1 MQQAVVL
8 PGTQKIRVSGGGIRR
23 LLADLDYLSED
34 ERDQVRQAYEYGAR
48 AHHDQRRRSGEP
60 YISHPVA
67 VATILAQ
74 LRLDSET
81 IIAALLHDVIEDT
94 PTLRVNLED
103 HFGQQVAA
111 IVDGVTKL
119 TRLRKAGHSETQ
131 AASFRKMML
140 AMVDDIRVILVKLA
154 DRLHNMRTL
163 DALDRERQQRI
174 ARETLEIYAPIANR
188 LGIRTI
194 RREMEDL
201 GFRYAWPQ
209 RYRVINRHL
218 NQRPR
223 HPRAVLRR
231 VSDRL
236 RRALKSA
243 SLEGSISARA
253 KSAYSIYTK
262 MREKRLAFR
271 EIADVFGLRVIVPD
285 IDACYRCL
293 GIAHQLFRPMPG
305 RFKDYIAIPRVNGY
319 QSLHTVL
326 LGPEGMPLE
335 FQIRT
340 PEMHRVAEGGI
351 AAHWQYKAEDKSV
364 LPAQFRTQEWL
375 RRITEM
381 QATAQEEEFYD
392 HVKVDLFPDKVYVF
406 TPKGEILRL
415 PRGATC
421 LDFAYAVHTDVG
433 HRCVAARVDG
443 QVTPL
448 RSQLKNGQNVQ
459 ILTSRNAHPNA
470 GWLEYVATAK
480 ARSAI
485 LDYLKNTQ
493 TREAREVGAVL
504 LNQALADRGS
514 SLRKMGRGPLE
525 EALEELGVASR
536 QELYEQ
542 IGLGERLATL
552 AAAVVMNP
560 GKTRSG
566 DRRRKLTPV
575 DIAGAEGMVV
585 TYGKCCYPIPGDEV
599 VGHTSSGRGFVI
611 HRNTCG
617 NFRAERKHKDRWIPI
632 NWKRRIR
639 LEFPA
644 GLRIHIDHRPGVLAE
659 VAARVAETGHNI
671 AQVNM
676 QDRPEESTELFLSVL
691 VKDRDRLARVIR
703 AIRTLPSVHRVQR
716 V

>member
-1 MQQAVVL
+1 MQQAVL
-8 PGTQKIRVSGGGIRR
+8 RGAQRIRVSGGGIRR
-23 LLADLDYLSED
+23 LLGDLEYLSRN
-34 ERDQVRQAYEYGAR
+34 ERRQVRRAYDYGAR

-67 VATILAQ
+67 VAAILAQ

-94 PTLRVNLED
+94 PTLRANLED
-103 HFGQQVAA
+103 RFGGQVAS

-119 TRLRKAGHSETQ
+119 TRLGDSGHSEAQ
-131 AASFRKMML
+131 AANFRKMML
-140 AMVDDIRVILVKLA
+140 AMVEDIRVILVKLA

-163 DALDRERQQRI
+163 GALDPGRQQRI

-194 RREMEDL
+194 RREMEEL
-201 GFRYAWPQ
+201 GFRYAWPR
-209 RYRVINRHL
+209 RYRIISRHL
-218 NQRPR
+218 NRRPR
-223 HPRAVLRR
+223 HPRSVLRR

-243 SLEGSISARA
+243 NLEGSISART
-253 KSAYSIYTK
+253 KSAYSIYCK
-262 MREKRLAFR
+262 MREKRLGFK
-271 EIADVFGLRVIVPD
+271 EISDMFGLRIIVPN
-285 IDACYRCL
+285 IDDCYRCL

-340 PEMHRVAEGGI
+340 AEMHRMAESGI

-381 QATAQEEEFYD
+381 QATAQEDEFYD

-406 TPKGEILRL
+406 TPRGEILRL

-448 RSQLKNGQNVQ
+448 RMQLKNGQSVQ
-459 ILTSRNAHPNA
+459 ILTSRNARPNA

-485 LDYLKNTQ
+485 LDFLKHTQ

-504 LNQALADRGS
+504 LNQALSDRGS
-514 SLRKMGRGPLE
+514 SLRKMGRGPVE
-525 EALEELGVASR
+525 DAFKELGVESR

-552 AAAVVMNP
+552 AAAVIMNP
-560 GKTRSG
+560 GKKRSSE
-566 DRRRKLTPV
+566 RQRKLTPV

-585 TYGKCCYPIPGDEV
+585 TYGRCCYPIPGDEV

-617 NFRAERKHKDRWIPI
+617 NFRAERKRKDRWIPV

-659 VAARVAETGHNI
+659 VAARVAESGHNI
-671 AQVNM
+671 SQVKM
-676 QDRPEESTELFLSVL
+676 EDRPEESAELFFSVL
-691 VKDRDRLARVIR
+691 VKDRNRLARVIR
-703 AIRTLPSVHRVQR
+703 AVRTLPSVHRVQR

>member
-1 MQQAVVL
+1 MQQAAVADR
-8 PGTQKIRVSGGGIRR
+8 KRIRVSGGGIRR
-23 LLADLDYLSED
+23 LLADLEYLSGS
-34 ERDQVRQAYEYGAR
+34 ERDQVLKAYEYGAR

-60 YISHPVA
+60 YIAHPVA
-67 VATILAQ
+67 VATILAR

-81 IIAALLHDVIEDT
+81 IVAALLHDVIEDT
-94 PTLRVNLED
+94 PTLRVNLEQ
-103 HFGQQVAA
+103 HFGREVAA

-119 TRLRKAGHSETQ
+119 TRLGEAGRSEAQT
-131 AASFRKMML
+131 ASFRKMML

-163 DALDRERQQRI
+163 DALDRVRQQRI
-174 ARETLEIYAPIANR
+174 ARETLDIFAPIANR

-201 GFRYAWPQ
+201 GFRYAWPR
-209 RYRVINRHL
+209 RYRVISRHL
-218 NQRPR
+218 NQRPK
-223 HPRAVLRR
+223 HPRSVLRR

-236 RRALKSA
+236 RRALKA
-243 SLEGSISARA
+243 AELEGSISARA
-253 KSAYSIYTK
+253 KSAYSIYCK
-262 MREKRLAFR
+262 MREKRLAFK
-271 EIADVFGLRVIVPD
+271 EISDVFGLRIIVPD

-326 LGPEGMPLE
+326 LGPEGIPLE

-340 PEMHRVAEGGI
+340 AEMHRVAESGI

-381 QATAQEEEFYD
+381 QATAQADEFYD

-433 HRCVAARVDG
+433 HRCVVARVDG
-443 QVTPL
+443 LVTPL
-448 RSQLKNGQNVQ
+448 RTQLKNGQNVQ
-459 ILTSRNAHPNA
+459 ILTSRNGHPNA

-485 LDYLKNTQ
+485 LDFLKNTQ

-514 SLRKMGRGPLE
+514 SLRKMGRGPIE
-525 EALEELGVASR
+525 EAFKELGVESR

-552 AAAVVMNP
+552 AAVVIMNP
-560 GKTRSG
+560 GQKRSG
-566 DRRRKLTPV
+566 KLAGKLTPV

-585 TYGKCCYPIPGDEV
+585 TYGRCCYPIPGDEV
-599 VGHTSSGRGFVI
+599 VGHSSSGRGFVI

-617 NFRAERKHKDRWIPI
+617 NFRAERKRKERWIPV

-676 QDRPEESTELFLSVL
+676 QDKPEESTELFLSVL
-691 VKDRDRLARVIR
+691 VKDRSRLARVIR
-703 AIRTLPSVHRVQR
+703 AIRALPSVHRVQR

>member
-1 MQQAVVL
+1 MQQAAVADR
-8 PGTQKIRVSGGGIRR
+8 KRIRVSGGGIRR
-23 LLADLDYLSED
+23 LLADLEYLSGP
-34 ERDQVRQAYEYGAR
+34 ERDQVLKAYEYGAR

-60 YISHPVA
+60 YIAHPVA
-67 VATILAQ
+67 VATILAR

-94 PTLRVNLED
+94 PTLRVNLEQ
-103 HFGQQVAA
+103 HFGREVAA

-119 TRLRKAGHSETQ
+119 TRLGEAGRSEAQT
-131 AASFRKMML
+131 ASFRKMML

-163 DALDRERQQRI
+163 DALDRGRQQRI
-174 ARETLEIYAPIANR
+174 ARETLDIFAPIANR

-201 GFRYAWPQ
+201 GFRYAWPH
-209 RYRVINRHL
+209 RYRVISRHL
-218 NQRPR
+218 NQRPK
-223 HPRAVLRR
+223 HPRSVLRR

-236 RRALKSA
+236 RRALKA
-243 SLEGSISARA
+243 AELEGSISARA
-253 KSAYSIYTK
+253 KSAYSIYCK
-262 MREKRLAFR
+262 MREKRLGFK
-271 EIADVFGLRVIVPD
+271 EISDVFGLRIIVPD

-326 LGPEGMPLE
+326 LGPEGIPLE

-340 PEMHRVAEGGI
+340 AEMHRVAESGI

-381 QATAQEEEFYD
+381 QATAQADEFYD

-448 RSQLKNGQNVQ
+448 RTQLKNGQNVQ
-459 ILTSRNAHPNA
+459 ILTSRNGHPNA

-485 LDYLKNTQ
+485 LDFLKNTQ

-514 SLRKMGRGPLE
+514 SLRKMGRGPIE
-525 EALEELGVASR
+525 EAFKELGVESR

-552 AAAVVMNP
+552 AAVVIMNP
-560 GKTRSG
+560 GQKRSG
-566 DRRRKLTPV
+566 KLADKLTPV

-585 TYGKCCYPIPGDEV
+585 TYGRCCYPIPGDEV
-599 VGHTSSGRGFVI
+599 VGHSSSGRGFVI

-617 NFRAERKHKDRWIPI
+617 NFRAERKRKERWIPV

-676 QDRPEESTELFLSVL
+676 QDKPEESTELFLSVL
-691 VKDRDRLARVIR
+691 VKDRSRLARVIR
-703 AIRTLPSVHRVQR
+703 AIRALPSVHRVQR

>member
-1 MQQAVVL
+1 MRQAAAASR
-8 PGTQKIRVSGGGIRR
+8 KRIRVSGGGIRR
-23 LLADLDYLSED
+23 LLANLEYLSEA
-34 ERDQVRQAYEYGAR
+34 ERDQVLKAYEYGAK

-60 YISHPVA
+60 YIAHPVA

-94 PTLRVNLED
+94 PTLRENVEQS
-103 HFGQQVAA
+103 FGRQVAA

-119 TRLRKAGHSETQ
+119 KRLREAGRSEAQT
-131 AASFRKMML
+131 ASFRKMML

-163 DALDRERQQRI
+163 DALDRGRQQRI
-174 ARETLEIYAPIANR
+174 ARETLDIYAPIANR
-188 LGIRTI
+188 LGIHAI

-201 GFRYAWPQ
+201 GFRYAWPR
-209 RYRVINRHL
+209 RYRVISRHL
-218 NQRPR
+218 NQRPK
-223 HPRAVLRR
+223 HPRSVLRR

-243 SLEGSISARA
+243 KLDGSISARA
-253 KSAYSIYTK
+253 KSAYSIYCK
-262 MREKRLAFR
+262 MREKQLSFK
-271 EIADVFGLRVIVPD
+271 EISDVFGLRIIVSD

-293 GIAHQLFRPMPG
+293 GIAHQLFRPMAG

-326 LGPEGMPLE
+326 LGPEGIPLE

-340 PEMHRVAEGGI
+340 AEMHRVAESGI

-364 LPAQFRTQEWL
+364 LPGQFRTQEWL

-381 QATAQEEEFYD
+381 QATAQADEFYD

-448 RSQLKNGQNVQ
+448 RAQLKSGQNVQ
-459 ILTSRNAHPNA
+459 ILTSRNSHPNA

-485 LDYLKNTQ
+485 LDFLKNTQ
-493 TREAREVGAVL
+493 AREAREVGAVL

-525 EALEELGVASR
+525 EALKELGAESR

-552 AAAVVMNP
+552 AAVVIMNP
-560 GKTRSG
+560 GQKRSG
-566 DRRRKLTPV
+566 ELAGGLTPV

-585 TYGKCCYPIPGDEV
+585 TYGRCCYPIPGDEV
-599 VGHTSSGRGFVI
+599 VGHSSSGRGFVI

-617 NFRAERKHKDRWIPI
+617 NFRAERKRKERWIPV

-644 GLRIHIDHRPGVLAE
+644 GLRIHIAHRPGVLAE

-676 QDRPEESTELFLSVL
+676 QDKPEESTELFLSVL
-691 VKDRDRLARVIR
+691 VKDRSRLARVIR
-703 AIRTLPSVHRVQR
+703 VIRALPSVHRVHR

>member
-1 MQQAVVL
+1 MQQAVVR
-8 PGTQKIRVSGGGIRR
+8 PGARKIRGSGAGIRG
-23 LLADLDYLSED
+23 LLADLEYLSAE

-48 AHHDQRRRSGEP
+48 AHHDQRRLSGEP

-81 IIAALLHDVIEDT
+81 IVAALLHDVIEDT
-94 PTLRVNLED
+94 PTLRANLED
-103 HFGQQVAA
+103 HFGRQVAA

-119 TRLRKAGHSETQ
+119 TRLGKAGHSHAQ

-163 DALDRERQQRI
+163 DALDRTRQHRI

-201 GFRYAWPQ
+201 GFRYAWPR
-209 RYRVINRHL
+209 RYRVINRRL
-218 NQRPR
+218 SRRPR
-223 HPRAVLRR
+223 HPRALLRR

-243 SLEGSISARA
+243 NLDGSISARA
-253 KSAYSIYTK
+253 KSAYSIYCK
-262 MREKRLAFR
+262 MRDKRLAFR
-271 EIADVFGLRVIVPD
+271 EIADVFGLRIIVED

-293 GIAHQLFRPMPG
+293 GVAHQLFRPMPG

-319 QSLHTVL
+319 QSLHTIL
-326 LGPEGMPLE
+326 LGPEGLPLE

-340 PEMHRVAEGGI
+340 PQMHRVAEGGI

-381 QATAQEEEFYD
+381 QAATQEEEFYD

-448 RSQLKNGQNVQ
+448 RAQLKNGQNVH
-459 ILTSRNAHPNA
+459 ILTSRNARPNA
-470 GWLEYVATAK
+470 GWLEHVATAK

-493 TREAREVGAVL
+493 AREAREVGAVL
-504 LNQALADRGS
+504 LNQALADQGS

-525 EALEELGVASR
+525 EALKELGVSSR

-560 GKTRSG
+560 GKKQSGRSR
-566 DRRRKLTPV
+566 DLTPV

-585 TYGKCCYPIPGDEV
+585 TYGKCCCPIPGDEV
-599 VGHTSSGRGFVI
+599 VGYTSSGRGFVI
-611 HRNTCG
+611 HRNNCN
-617 NFRAERKHKDRWIPI
+617 NFRAQRKRKDRWIPV

-676 QDRPEESTELFLSVL
+676 KDRPEDSAELFLSVL

>member
-1 MQQAVVL
+1 MQQAAVA
-8 PGTQKIRVSGGGIRR
+8 GRQRIRASGGGIRR
-23 LLADLDYLSED
+23 LLADLAYLSQA
-34 ERDQVRQAYEYGAR
+34 ERDRVLKAYEYGAQ
-48 AHHDQRRRSGEP
+48 AHHDQRRLSGEP

-67 VATILAQ
+67 VATILAD

-94 PTLRVNLED
+94 PTLRVNLEQ
-103 HFGQQVAA
+103 HFGGEVAA

-119 TRLRKAGHSETQ
+119 TRLGEAGRSEAQ

-163 DALDRERQQRI
+163 DALGRSRQWRI
-174 ARETLEIYAPIANR
+174 ARETLDIYAPIANR
-188 LGIRTI
+188 LGIRAI

-201 GFRYAWPQ
+201 GFRYAWPR

-223 HPRAVLRR
+223 HPRSVLRR

-236 RRALKSA
+236 RRALKA
-243 SLEGSISARA
+243 AELESSISARA
-253 KSAYSIYTK
+253 KSAYSIYCK
-262 MREKRLAFR
+262 MREKHLGFK
-271 EIADVFGLRVIVPD
+271 EISDVFGLRIIVPD

-326 LGPEGMPLE
+326 LGPDGMPLE
-335 FQIRT
+335 IQIRT
-340 PEMHRVAEGGI
+340 AQMHRVAESGI

-375 RRITEM
+375 RRIIEM
-381 QATAQEEEFYD
+381 QATAQADEFYD

-421 LDFAYAVHTDVG
+421 LDFAYAVHTDIG

-443 QVTPL
+443 QVAPL
-448 RSQLKNGQNVQ
+448 RTQLKSGQNVQ
-459 ILTSRNAHPNA
+459 ILTSRNARPNA
-470 GWLEYVATAK
+470 GWLEHVATAK

-485 LDYLKNTQ
+485 LNFLKNTQ

-514 SLRKMGRGPLE
+514 SLRKMGRGPIE
-525 EALEELGVASR
+525 EAFKELGVESR

-552 AAAVVMNP
+552 AAAVIMNP
-560 GKTRSG
+560 GQKRSG
-566 DRRRKLTPV
+566 EQSGKVTPV

-585 TYGKCCYPIPGDEV
+585 TYGQCCYPIPGDEV
-599 VGHTSSGRGFVI
+599 VGYNSSGRGFVI

-617 NFRAERKHKDRWIPI
+617 NFRAQRKRKDRWIPV
-632 NWKRRIR
+632 NWRRRLR

-644 GLRIHIDHRPGVLAE
+644 GLRIYIDHRPGVLAE

-676 QDRPEESTELFLSVL
+676 QDRPEGSTELFLSVL
-691 VKDRDRLARVIR
+691 VKDRSRLARVIR
-703 AIRTLPSVHRVQR
+703 AIRALPSVHRVQR

>member
-23 LLADLDYLSED
+23 LLADLDYLPED

-81 IIAALLHDVIEDT
+81 IVAALLHDVIEDT

-243 SLEGSISARA
+243 DLEGSISARA

-262 MREKRLAFR
+262 MREKQLTFK
-271 EIADVFGLRVIVPD
+271 EIADVFGLRIIVPD

-319 QSLHTVL
+319 QS
-326 LGPEGMPLE
+326 
-335 FQIRT
+335 
-340 PEMHRVAEGGI
+340 
-351 AAHWQYKAEDKSV
+351 
-364 LPAQFRTQEWL
+364 
-375 RRITEM
+375 
-381 QATAQEEEFYD
+381 
-392 HVKVDLFPDKVYVF
+392 
-406 TPKGEILRL
+406 
-415 PRGATC
+415 
-421 LDFAYAVHTDVG
+421 
-433 HRCVAARVDG
+433 
-443 QVTPL
+443 
-448 RSQLKNGQNVQ
+448 
-459 ILTSRNAHPNA
+459 
-470 GWLEYVATAK
+470 
-480 ARSAI
+480 
-485 LDYLKNTQ
+485 
-493 TREAREVGAVL
+493 
-504 LNQALADRGS
+504 
-514 SLRKMGRGPLE
+514 
-525 EALEELGVASR
+525 
-536 QELYEQ
+536 
-542 IGLGERLATL
+542 
-552 AAAVVMNP
+552 
-560 GKTRSG
+560 
-566 DRRRKLTPV
+566 
-575 DIAGAEGMVV
+575 
-585 TYGKCCYPIPGDEV
+585 
-599 VGHTSSGRGFVI
+599 
-611 HRNTCG
+611 
-617 NFRAERKHKDRWIPI
+617 
-632 NWKRRIR
+632 
-639 LEFPA
+639 
-644 GLRIHIDHRPGVLAE
+644 
-659 VAARVAETGHNI
+659 
-671 AQVNM
+671 
-676 QDRPEESTELFLSVL
+676 
-691 VKDRDRLARVIR
+691 
-703 AIRTLPSVHRVQR
+703 
-716 V
+716 

>member
-1 MQQAVVL
+1 MQQAAVA
-8 PGTQKIRVSGGGIRR
+8 GTQRIRVSGGGIRR
-23 LLADLDYLSED
+23 LLTDLEYLSEA
-34 ERDQVRQAYEYGAR
+34 ERGRVLKAYEYGAR
-48 AHHDQRRRSGEP
+48 AHHDQRRLSGEP

-94 PTLRVNLED
+94 PTLRANLEQD
-103 HFGQQVAA
+103 FGGEVAA

-119 TRLRKAGHSETQ
+119 TRLREAGRMEAQ
-131 AASFRKMML
+131 VASFRKMML

-154 DRLHNMRTL
+154 DRLHNLRTL
-163 DALDRERQQRI
+163 DALEPSRQRRI

-201 GFRYAWPQ
+201 GFRYAWPR
-209 RYRVINRHL
+209 RYRVISRAM

-223 HPRAVLRR
+223 HPRSVLRR

-236 RRALKSA
+236 RRALKA
-243 SLEGSISARA
+243 AELEGNISARA
-253 KSAYSIYTK
+253 KSAYSIYCK
-262 MREKRLAFR
+262 MRDKRLAFK
-271 EIADVFGLRVIVPD
+271 EIADVIGLRVIVPD

-340 PEMHRVAEGGI
+340 AEMHRVAESGI

-381 QATAQEEEFYD
+381 QATAQVDDFYD

-415 PRGATC
+415 PRGASC

-448 RSQLKNGQNVQ
+448 RTQLKNGQNVH
-459 ILTSRNAHPNA
+459 ILTSRNAYPNA

-485 LDYLKNTQ
+485 LDFLKNTQ

-504 LNQALADRGS
+504 LNQALSERGS
-514 SLRKMGRGPLE
+514 SLRKMGRGPIE
-525 EALEELGVASR
+525 EAFQELGVESR

-552 AAAVVMNP
+552 AAAVIMNP
-560 GKTRSG
+560 GQKRSG
-566 DRRRKLTPV
+566 EGAGEMRPV

-585 TYGKCCYPIPGDEV
+585 TYGQCCYPIPGDEV

-617 NFRAERKHKDRWIPI
+617 NFRAQRKRKERWIPV

-644 GLRIHIDHRPGVLAE
+644 GLRIHIAHRPGVLAE

-691 VKDRDRLARVIR
+691 VKDRDRLARVMR
-703 AIRTLPSVHRVQR
+703 AVRALPSVHRVHR

>member
-1 MQQAVVL
+1 MQQAAVADR
-8 PGTQKIRVSGGGIRR
+8 KRIRVSGGGIRR
-23 LLADLDYLSED
+23 LLADLDYLSGA
-34 ERDQVRQAYEYGAR
+34 ERDQVLKAYEYGAR

-60 YISHPVA
+60 YIAHPVA
-67 VATILAQ
+67 VATILAR

-94 PTLRVNLED
+94 PTLRVNLEQ
-103 HFGQQVAA
+103 HFGREVAA

-119 TRLRKAGHSETQ
+119 TRLGEAGRSEAQT
-131 AASFRKMML
+131 ASFRKMML

-163 DALDRERQQRI
+163 DALDRGRQQRI
-174 ARETLEIYAPIANR
+174 ARETLDIFAPIANR

-201 GFRYAWPQ
+201 GFRYAWPR
-209 RYRVINRHL
+209 RYRVISRHL
-218 NQRPR
+218 NQRPK
-223 HPRAVLRR
+223 HPRSVLRR

-236 RRALKSA
+236 RRALKA
-243 SLEGSISARA
+243 AELEGSISARA
-253 KSAYSIYTK
+253 KSAYSIYCK
-262 MREKRLAFR
+262 MREKRLGFK
-271 EIADVFGLRVIVPD
+271 EISDVFGLRIIVSD

-326 LGPEGMPLE
+326 LGPEGIPLE

-340 PEMHRVAEGGI
+340 AEMHRVAESGI

-381 QATAQEEEFYD
+381 QATAQADEFYD

-443 QVTPL
+443 QITPL
-448 RSQLKNGQNVQ
+448 RTQLKNGQNVQ
-459 ILTSRNAHPNA
+459 ILTSRNGHPNA

-485 LDYLKNTQ
+485 LDFLKNTQ

-514 SLRKMGRGPLE
+514 SLRKMGRGPIE
-525 EALEELGVASR
+525 EAFKELGVESR

-552 AAAVVMNP
+552 AAVVIMNP
-560 GKTRSG
+560 GQKRSG
-566 DRRRKLTPV
+566 KLAGKLTPV

-585 TYGKCCYPIPGDEV
+585 TYGRCCYPIPGDEV
-599 VGHTSSGRGFVI
+599 VGHSSSGRGFVI

-617 NFRAERKHKDRWIPI
+617 NFRAERKRKERWIPV

-676 QDRPEESTELFLSVL
+676 QDKPEESTELFLSVL
-691 VKDRDRLARVIR
+691 VKDRSRLARVIR
-703 AIRTLPSVHRVQR
+703 AIRALPSVHRVQR

>member
-1 MQQAVVL
+1 MQQAAVADR
-8 PGTQKIRVSGGGIRR
+8 KRIRVSGGGIRR
-23 LLADLDYLSED
+23 LLADLEYLSGA
-34 ERDQVRQAYEYGAR
+34 ERDQVLKAYEYGAR

-60 YISHPVA
+60 YIAHPVA
-67 VATILAQ
+67 VATILAR

-94 PTLRVNLED
+94 PTLRVNLEQ
-103 HFGQQVAA
+103 HFGREVAA

-119 TRLRKAGHSETQ
+119 TRLGEAGRSEAQT
-131 AASFRKMML
+131 ASFRKMML

-163 DALDRERQQRI
+163 DALDRGRQQRI
-174 ARETLEIYAPIANR
+174 ARETLDIFAPIANR

-201 GFRYAWPQ
+201 GFRYAWPR
-209 RYRVINRHL
+209 RYRVISRHL
-218 NQRPR
+218 NQRPK
-223 HPRAVLRR
+223 HPRSVLRR

-236 RRALKSA
+236 RRALKA
-243 SLEGSISARA
+243 AELEGSISARA
-253 KSAYSIYTK
+253 KSAYSIYCK
-262 MREKRLAFR
+262 MREKRLGFK
-271 EIADVFGLRVIVPD
+271 EISDVFGLRIIVPD

-326 LGPEGMPLE
+326 LGPEGIPLE

-340 PEMHRVAEGGI
+340 AEMHRVAESGI

-381 QATAQEEEFYD
+381 QATAQADEFYD

-443 QVTPL
+443 QITPL
-448 RSQLKNGQNVQ
+448 RTQLKNGQNVQ
-459 ILTSRNAHPNA
+459 ILTSRNGHPNA

-485 LDYLKNTQ
+485 LDFLKNTQ

-514 SLRKMGRGPLE
+514 SLRKMGRGPIE
-525 EALEELGVASR
+525 EAFKELGVESR

-552 AAAVVMNP
+552 AAVVIMNP
-560 GKTRSG
+560 GQKRSG
-566 DRRRKLTPV
+566 KLAGKLTPV

-585 TYGKCCYPIPGDEV
+585 TYGRCCYPIPGDEV
-599 VGHTSSGRGFVI
+599 VGHSSSGRGFVI

-617 NFRAERKHKDRWIPI
+617 NFRAERKRKERWIPV

-676 QDRPEESTELFLSVL
+676 QDKPEESTELFLSVL
-691 VKDRDRLARVIR
+691 VKDRSRLARVIR
-703 AIRTLPSVHRVQR
+703 AIRALPSVHRVQR

>member
-1 MQQAVVL
+1 MQQAAVA
-8 PGTQKIRVSGGGIRR
+8 GRQRIRVSGGGIRR
-23 LLADLDYLSED
+23 LLADLEYLSGD
-34 ERDQVRQAYEYGAR
+34 ERSRVLKAYEYGAR
-48 AHHDQRRRSGEP
+48 AHHDQRRLSGEP

-74 LRLDSET
+74 LRLDPET

-94 PTLRVNLED
+94 PTLRDNLEQD
-103 HFGQQVAA
+103 FGGDVAA

-119 TRLRKAGHSETQ
+119 TRLGEAGRSEAQ

-163 DALDRERQQRI
+163 DPLHRRRQQRI

-188 LGIRTI
+188 LGIRAM

-201 GFRYAWPQ
+201 GFRYAWPR
-209 RYRVINRHL
+209 RYRVISRHL
-218 NQRPR
+218 NRRPR
-223 HPRAVLRR
+223 HPRSVLRR

-236 RRALKSA
+236 RRALKTA
-243 SLEGSISARA
+243 DLEGSISARA
-253 KSAYSIYTK
+253 KSAYSIYCK
-262 MREKRLAFR
+262 MREKRLGFK
-271 EIADVFGLRVIVPD
+271 EISDVFGLRIIVAD

-326 LGPEGMPLE
+326 LGPEGTPLE

-340 PEMHRVAEGGI
+340 EQMHRVAESGI

-381 QATAQEEEFYD
+381 QATAQVDEFYD

-433 HRCVAARVDG
+433 RRCVAARVDG
-443 QVTPL
+443 RVTPL
-448 RSQLKNGQNVQ
+448 RTQLKNGQNVQ

-485 LDYLKNTQ
+485 LDFLKNTQ

-504 LNQALADRGS
+504 LNQALSDRGS
-514 SLRKMGRGPLE
+514 SLRKMGRGPIE
-525 EALEELGVASR
+525 EAFQELGVQSR

-552 AAAVVMNP
+552 AAAVILNP
-560 GKTRSG
+560 GQK
-566 DRRRKLTPV
+566 RRGERAGELTPV

-585 TYGKCCYPIPGDEV
+585 TYGRCCYPIPGDEV
-599 VGHTSSGRGFVI
+599 VGHNSSGRGFVI

-617 NFRAERKHKDRWIPI
+617 NFRAERKHKDRWIPV

-639 LEFPA
+639 LEFPS

-676 QDRPEESTELFLSVL
+676 QDRPEESAELFLSVL
-691 VKDRDRLARVIR
+691 VKDRNRLARVIR

>member
-1 MQQAVVL
+1 MQQAAL
-8 PGTQKIRVSGGGIRR
+8 LGKQRIRVSGGGIRR
-23 LLADLDYLSED
+23 LLGDLEYLSEA
-34 ERDQVRQAYEYGAR
+34 ERDRVRQAYEYGAR
-48 AHHDQRRRSGEP
+48 AHRAQRRRSGEP

-103 HFGQQVAA
+103 HFGIQVAA

-119 TRLRKAGHSETQ
+119 TRLGEAGRSEAQ

-163 DALDRERQQRI
+163 DALEDERRQRI

-201 GFRYAWPQ
+201 GFRYVWPQ
-209 RYRVINRHL
+209 RYRVINRYL
-218 NQRPR
+218 NQTPR

-236 RRALKSA
+236 RRALKTA
-243 SLEGSISARA
+243 DLEGSISARA
-253 KSAYSIYTK
+253 KSAYSIYCK
-262 MREKRLAFR
+262 MREKQLGFK
-271 EIADVFGLRVIVPD
+271 EISDVFGLRIIVSD

-293 GIAHQLFRPMPG
+293 GIAHQLFRPMAG

-340 PEMHRVAEGGI
+340 DEMHRVAESGI

-375 RRITEM
+375 RRIIEM
-381 QATAQEEEFYD
+381 QATAHEDEFYD

-443 QVTPL
+443 QVAPL
-448 RSQLKNGQNVQ
+448 RTQLKNGQNVQ

-470 GWLEYVATAK
+470 GWLESVATAK

-485 LDYLKNTQ
+485 LDYLKHTQ

-504 LNQALADRGS
+504 LNQALSDRGS
-514 SLRKMGRGPLE
+514 SLRKMGRAPPGGSAQGTRGQQPPG
-525 EALEELGVASR
+525 ALRADRAGRAPGDAGGGRRHESR
-536 QELYEQ
+536 QES
-542 IGLGERLATL
+542 IGQRAPRADAG
-552 AAAVVMNP
+552 
-560 GKTRSG
+560 GH
-566 DRRRKLTPV
+566 RRR
-575 DIAGAEGMVV
+575 
-585 TYGKCCYPIPGDEV
+585 PGHGGDV
-599 VGHTSSGRGFVI
+599 RALLLSHSGR
-611 HRNTCG
+611 
-617 NFRAERKHKDRWIPI
+617 
-632 NWKRRIR
+632 
-639 LEFPA
+639 
-644 GLRIHIDHRPGVLAE
+644 
-659 VAARVAETGHNI
+659 
-671 AQVNM
+671 
-676 QDRPEESTELFLSVL
+676 
-691 VKDRDRLARVIR
+691 
-703 AIRTLPSVHRVQR
+703 
-716 V
+716 

>member
-1 MQQAVVL
+1 MQQA
-8 PGTQKIRVSGGGIRR
+8 TAANRQRIRVSGGGIRR
-23 LLADLDYLSED
+23 LLTDLGYLSGD
-34 ERDQVRQAYEYGAR
+34 EREQVLKAYEYGAR
-48 AHHDQRRRSGEP
+48 AHHRQRRLSGEP

-94 PTLRVNLED
+94 PTLRANLEQN
-103 HFGQQVAA
+103 FGHEVAA

-119 TRLRKAGHSETQ
+119 TRLREAGRSEAQT
-131 AASFRKMML
+131 ASFRKMML

-163 DALDRERQQRI
+163 DALSPRRQQRI
-174 ARETLEIYAPIANR
+174 ARETLDIFAPIANR

-201 GFRYAWPQ
+201 GFRYAWPR
-209 RYRVINRHL
+209 RYRVISRHL

-223 HPRAVLRR
+223 HPRSILRR

-236 RRALKSA
+236 RRALKA
-243 SLEGSISARA
+243 AELEGSISARA
-253 KSAYSIYTK
+253 KSAYSIYCK
-262 MREKRLAFR
+262 MREKRLGLR
-271 EIADVFGLRVIVPD
+271 EISDLFGLRIIVPD

-326 LGPEGMPLE
+326 LGPEGVPLE

-340 PEMHRVAEGGI
+340 AEMHRVAESGI

-381 QATAQEEEFYD
+381 QATAQADEFYD

-448 RSQLKNGQNVQ
+448 RTQLKNGQNVH

-485 LDYLKNTQ
+485 LDFLKNTQ
-493 TREAREVGAVL
+493 AREAREVGAVL
-504 LNQALADRGS
+504 LNQALTDRGS
-514 SLRKMGRGPLE
+514 SLRKMGRGPI
-525 EALEELGVASR
+525 EAAFKELGVESR

-542 IGLGERLATL
+542 IGLGDRLATL
-552 AAAVVMNP
+552 AAVVIMNP
-560 GKTRSG
+560 GQKRSREQAG
-566 DRRRKLTPV
+566 KLTPV

-585 TYGKCCYPIPGDEV
+585 TYGRCCYPIPGDEV
-599 VGHTSSGRGFVI
+599 VGHSSSGRGFVI

-617 NFRAERKHKDRWIPI
+617 NFRAERKRKERWIPV

-676 QDRPEESTELFLSVL
+676 QDKPEESTELFLSVL
-691 VKDRDRLARVIR
+691 VKDRPRLARVIR
-703 AIRTLPSVHRVQR
+703 AIRALPSVHRVQR